1 MNHLIYTEWLKIK
14 KYKAFWWLLGITA
27 LTYPGINYIFYNIY
41 DELMHNESKAA
52 QVAKMVIGSPFAFP
66 EVWHTVAYGS
76 SMFTFIPAVLVIMFI
91 TNEYTYKTHRQNVI
105 DGWSRTQF
113 LTSKM
118 INVFI
123 TSLVI
128 TALYILVTLVIGL
141 VNSED
146 QTGEVFDGLKY
157 AGLFA
162 LQTFAQLSIAFLVGF
177 LVRKA
182 FISLGI
188 FIFYFLILEPI
199 AVAFGRVKL
208 NDSLR
213 FLPLEIS
220 DRIVPIPA
228 FIGRFNTAAYQ
239 RAIDAINLHVLLTI
253 VVTSLIWW
261 LCFWINSKR
270 DL

>member
-1 MNHLIYTEWLKIK
+1 MQS
-14 KYKAFWWLLGITA
+14 
-27 LTYPGINYIFYNIY
+27 
-41 DELMHNESKAA
+41 DSKAA

-76 SMFTFIPAVLVIMFI
+76 SMFTFIPAVLIIMFI

-105 DGWSRTQF
+105 DGWSRAQF

-123 TSLVI
+123 TSLLI
-128 TALYILVTLVIGL
+128 TGLYLLVTLVIGFTNL
-141 VNSED
+141 QD
-146 QTGEVFDGLKY
+146 KTGETFDGVKY
-157 AGLFA
+157 AALFA

-208 NDSLR
+208 NDTLR

-220 DRIVPIPA
+220 DRIVPVPA
-228 FIGRFNTAAYQ
+228 FIGKFNSDAYQ
-239 RAIDAINLHVLLTI
+239 KALGDVNLHVLLTI
-253 VVTSLIWW
+253 LVTSLIWW
-261 LCFWINSKR
+261 ICFKINSKR

>member
-1 MNHLIYTEWLKIK
+1 MNNLIYTEWLKIK

-41 DELMHNESKAA
+41 QEVMHSDSKAA

-76 SMFTFIPAVLVIMFI
+76 SMFTFIPAVLIIMFI
-91 TNEYTYKTHRQNVI
+91 TNEYTYKTHRQNII

-113 LTSKM
+113 LTGKM

-123 TSLVI
+123 ISLFI
-128 TALYILVTLVIGL
+128 TALYIVVTLVIGFTNL
-141 VNSED
+141 ED
-146 QTGEVFDGLKY
+146 KTGETLDGIKY
-157 AGLFA
+157 AGLFS
-162 LQTFAQLSIAFLVGF
+162 LQTFAQLSIAFLIGF

-208 NDSLR
+208 NDILR

-228 FIGRFNTAAYQ
+228 FIGKFNTDAYQ
-239 RAIDAINLHVLLTI
+239 RAVAAINLHVLLTI
-253 VVTSLIWW
+253 GVTALIWW
-261 LCFWINSKR
+261 ICFKINSKR